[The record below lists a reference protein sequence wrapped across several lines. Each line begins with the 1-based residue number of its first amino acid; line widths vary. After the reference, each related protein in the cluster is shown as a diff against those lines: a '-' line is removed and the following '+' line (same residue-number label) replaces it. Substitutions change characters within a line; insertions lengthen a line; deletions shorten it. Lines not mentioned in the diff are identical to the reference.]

1 MTAGIFARGH
11 VCRAASVI
19 SPAPFALLRNT
30 DQRTGILR
38 TRHRSQTRRH
48 VGSVASVRP
57 RARFALIRKTRQRA
71 RNSRTRSAN
80 LGRAVTLVAPLRL
93 SLRHTSRSDGRRTN
107 GREMSARGAV
117 FRRARPRRRCRVGNF
132 TGARRAQTE
141 RGPMSAT
148 TSARAAPPSGAPPR
162 WQCGPRLF
170 SPRRTARSYRRHTNE
185 REASARA
192 APLPGAPPR
201 AQDRFGYL
209 SPAHCA
215 PRRKSH
221 Q

>member
-1 MTAGIFARGH
+1 MAAGIFARGH

-80 LGRAVTLVAPLRL
+80 LGRAVTLVAPPRL

-141 RGPMSAT
+141 REPMSAK
-148 TSARAAPPSGAPPR
+148 
-162 WQCGPRLF
+162 L
-170 SPRRTARSYRRHTNE
+170 
-185 REASARA
+185 
-192 APLPGAPPR
+192 PR
-201 AQDRFGYL
+201 AQRRPRARRHVGSVGLGYFP
-209 SPAHCA
+209 PAHCA
-215 PRRKSH
+215 LIQTTH

>member
-38 TRHRSQTRRH
+38 MRHRSQTRRH

-80 LGRAVTLVAPLRL
+80 LGRAVTLVAPPRL

-117 FRRARPRRRCRVGNF
+117 FRRAATPAVPRRQF
-132 TGARRAQTE
+132 HRRAARSDGTRTNE
-141 RGPMSAT
+141 RE
-148 TSARAAPPSGAPPR
+148 TSARAQRRPR
-162 WQCGPRLF
+162 
-170 SPRRTARSYRRHTNE
+170 ARRHVG
-185 REASARA
+185 SVG
-192 APLPGAPPR
+192 L
-201 AQDRFGYL
+201 GYFP
-209 SPAHCA
+209 PAHCA
-215 PRRKSH
+215 LIQTTH